1 MDNKSSV
8 SVLNTRFLEELYD
21 QYLQDPN
28 SVDSSWNQYFSSI
41 GNAPIKR
48 DNTNIDNQATTN
60 NTLGYELLSHYRQY
74 GHQLADLD
82 TLGKQSITVNNK
94 IKIADKDYVVDLS
107 DISIFNEISLG
118 DLEVILQRT
127 YSSTIGFE
135 FEHIENIDE
144 RNWLYDKVEAKAWK
158 ISELFNHN
166 DRGCFLQ
173 ILLQTKMF
181 ENYLHTKF
189 LGAKRFSVEGAESS
203 ILTLQEIIKLSAS
216 HSIEEVVIGMAH
228 RGRLSTLAQVL
239 HKPYSNIFA
248 GFMGYAVSSELPSF
262 IGDVKYHLG
271 YANNVKVDDANVCI
285 SLAYNPSHLE
295 SVNSVV
301 MGIVKAKQYLKN
313 DPDKIIPILIHGDAS
328 FAGQGIVMESIA
340 MSKLDAYDVGGVLHI
355 IINNQIG
362 FTTDP
367 SQDRSTRYCSDVAK
381 GFNIPVIHVNG
392 NDPEAVVY
400 AVRLAFEYKLYFKK
414 DIVIDIVCHRKYG
427 HNEGDEPMFTQPEMY
442 SQIHSKEF
450 KDCVDLYSAKVTKLD
465 KGINVEKIAKDHICF
480 MDQEFELAKKIL
492 NGESPY
498 ETHTPN
504 DIYKKHIAIEKQ
516 IYKLNKDSD
525 DIGFSKL
532 ADGDVITI
540 QCINTGVS
548 VEILKELGIK
558 LTSTPLDFNINSKI
572 ARQFGLRRKM
582 LESGQN
588 IDWGTAEA
596 LAFGS
601 LIAEGFNIRFT
612 GQDVERGT
620 FSHRHAV
627 LTDQQNGKKYI
638 PLNSLSDQQSGK
650 ITISNSSLSEFAV
663 LGYEYGYSIS
673 SLNSLTIWEAQFGDF
688 ANGAQIII
696 DQYISA
702 AESKWGILNNLVM
715 LLPHG
720 YEGQGPE
727 HSSARLE
734 RFLQL
739 CAQNNIQVCNCTTP
753 ASIFHV
759 LRRQVLQGIKKPL
772 IIMSPKSLLRHKSAV
787 SKLTGMDLNTKFE
800 PVITEDNLHEAKKII
815 FCSGKVYYDLIEH
828 RESTKAQKVSI
839 VRLEQL
845 YPFPISK
852 ISQILSKSGNAEF
865 IWCQEEPSNMGA
877 YSFVKP
883 IFERLGI
890 NMQYAGRKSAASP
903 ATGFTNLHQSE
914 LHNFL
919 QDAIK

>member
-1 MDNKSSV
+1 M
-8 SVLNTRFLEELYD
+8 
-21 QYLQDPN
+21 
-28 SVDSSWNQYFSSI
+28 
-41 GNAPIKR
+41 
-48 DNTNIDNQATTN
+48 
-60 NTLGYELLSHYRQY
+60 
-74 GHQLADLD
+74 
-82 TLGKQSITVNNK
+82 
-94 IKIADKDYVVDLS
+94 VDLS
-107 DISIFNEISLG
+107 NRSILNEISLG
-118 DLEVILQRT
+118 ELESVLQKT

-135 FEHIENIDE
+135 FEHIENLNE
-144 RNWLYDKVEAKAWK
+144 KNWLYNKVEAEAWK
-158 ISELFNHN
+158 IESFFNNN
-166 DRGCFLQ
+166 DRECFLQ
-173 ILLQTKMF
+173 ILLHTKMF

-189 LGAKRFSVEGAESS
+189 LGAKRFSVEGGESS
-203 ILTLQEIIKLSAS
+203 ILMLQEIVRLSAS

-228 RGRLSTLAQVL
+228 RGRLSTLSQVL
-239 HKPYSNIFA
+239 RKPYSNIFA

-262 IGDVKYHLG
+262 VGDVKYHLG
-271 YANNVKVDDANVCI
+271 YENNVKVDGANVCV

-301 MGIVKAKQYLKN
+301 MGMVKAKQDLKN
-313 DPDKIIPILIHGDAS
+313 DPEKVIPILIHGDAS

-381 GFNIPVIHVNG
+381 GFNIPIIHVNG

-400 AVRLAFEYKLYFKK
+400 AVRLAFEYKLHFKK
-414 DIVIDIVCHRKYG
+414 DIIIDIVCHRKYG
-427 HNEGDEPMFTQPEMY
+427 HNEGDEPMFTQPQIY
-442 SQIHSKEF
+442 SQIYSKEF
-450 KDCVDLYSAKVTKLD
+450 KDSIDLYSNKLTNLD
-465 KGINVEKIAKDHICF
+465 KEINIEKIAKDHMNF
-480 MDQEFELAKKIL
+480 MDKEFELAKKIF
-492 NGESPY
+492 NGEETY
-498 ETHTPN
+498 EQHNLN
-504 DIYKKHIAIEKQ
+504 DIYNKHIAIENQ
-516 IYKLNKDSD
+516 IYTLNKDSD
-525 DIGFSKL
+525 DIGLSKL
-532 ADGDVITI
+532 ADGDITTI
-540 QCINTGVS
+540 QSIETGVALDTLRS
-548 VEILKELGIK
+548 LGIK
-558 LTSTPLDFNINSKI
+558 LTSTPSDFNINSKI
-572 ARQFGLRRKM
+572 ARQFDLRRKM

-596 LAFGS
+596 LAFAS

-627 LTDQQNGKKYI
+627 LTDQLNENKYT
-638 PLNSLSDQQSGK
+638 PLNNLNDQQSGK
-650 ITISNSSLSEFAV
+650 IIISNSLLSEFAV
-663 LGYEYGYSIS
+663 LGYEYGYSMS
-673 SLNSLTIWEAQFGDF
+673 ALNSLTIWEAQFGDF

-787 SKLTGMDLNTKFE
+787 SQLSEMALNTKFE
-800 PVITEDNLHEAKKII
+800 PVIIENNLHEAKKTI
-815 FCSGKVYYDLIEH
+815 FCSGKVYYDLVEH

-839 VRLEQL
+839 VRIEQL
-845 YPFPISK
+845 YPFPIST
-852 ISQILSKSGNAEF
+852 ISQILAKSPNSEF
-865 IWCQEEPSNMGA
+865 IWCQEEPRNMGA
-877 YSFVKP
+877 YSLVKP
-883 IFERLGI
+883 IFEKLGI
-890 NMQYAGRKSAASP
+890 NIKYVGRKTAASP
-903 ATGFTNLHQSE
+903 AAGFTSSHQAE
-914 LHNFL
+914 LHNLL